1 MRDLPID
8 DQVGTLKRT
17 CDVAE
22 AALADVVEVA
32 RHEGHDRVLG
42 IDVRVDLLHRVGG
55 LVPGVRDGGSDHLAH
70 EAHPLA
76 SEDRAGGRD
85 RAGGGQVDGERTA
98 RTLEVRRGE
107 NGGAG
112 GCLIDDVSD
121 PPACDRAAQQRDVQ
135 AAIRPEVVDESAQTA
150 KEGAILEPLDAAAYL
165 FRHVA
170 KVSVIDAHWMAVAR
184 GDEPADLVV
193 SGGHVLSV
201 FTKEWLDVDVAI
213 QDGHVVGLGRYEGR
227 EQLEVSGAYLVPG
240 FIDAH
245 MHLESSKL
253 MVDEFARAVLVH
265 GTTAVVAD
273 PHEIANV
280 LGTDG
285 IHWLLDCCEDLPL
298 DVYVMASSCVPAS
311 QFESPRRPF
320 TTGDIES
327 LLRRS
332 RTIGIAEM
340 MNFPGVIGGRESELA
355 KLETGL
361 TDHVDGHA
369 PGVRGPA
376 LNAYVAAGIGSDH
389 EAMTFE
395 EALEKRRLGM
405 WVLLRE
411 ASIARNLRD
420 LLPLVKRYGTER
432 CAFCT
437 DDREPD
443 FIVEQGHI
451 NQMVRVAVE
460 EGVSPE
466 DALVMATINPATCHR
481 LWHLGAIAP
490 GYQADILVMDDL
502 KTFNPRQVLKRGA
515 PPRHVKVEVPDWV
528 RQTVSLA
535 PLAATSFRV
544 AAGPKKIRVMRVI
557 PAQLVTGVESVEPT
571 VEDGCI
577 VADAARD
584 LVKIAVVER
593 HHASGRIGLGF
604 ATNVGLKRGA
614 FASTVAHDAHN
625 IVLLGVDDRD
635 MAVCATRLA
644 EIGGGIVIAEGG
656 RAVEELPLPV
666 AGLMS
671 DRPLAEVD
679 ERLRSMERRLNSMG
693 VTMTSPFMTL
703 SFLALSVIPELK
715 ITDRGL
721 VDVGR
726 FELVP
731 LGIE

>member
-1 MRDLPID
+1 
-8 DQVGTLKRT
+8 
-17 CDVAE
+17 
-22 AALADVVEVA
+22 
-32 RHEGHDRVLG
+32 
-42 IDVRVDLLHRVGG
+42 
-55 LVPGVRDGGSDHLAH
+55 
-70 EAHPLA
+70 
-76 SEDRAGGRD
+76 
-85 RAGGGQVDGERTA
+85 
-98 RTLEVRRGE
+98 
-107 NGGAG
+107 
-112 GCLIDDVSD
+112 
-121 PPACDRAAQQRDVQ
+121 
-135 AAIRPEVVDESAQTA
+135 
-150 KEGAILEPLDAAAYL
+150 
-165 FRHVA
+165 
-170 KVSVIDAHWMAVAR
+170 MAVAR
-184 GDEPADLVV
+184 GDEPADLVL
-193 SGGHVLSV
+193 SGGHVFSV
-201 FTKEWLDVDVAI
+201 FTKEWLDVDVAVK
-213 QDGHVVGLGRYEGR
+213 DGHVVGLGRYDGPQKLDVE
-227 EQLEVSGAYLVPG
+227 GAYVVPG

-245 MHLESSKL
+245 MHIESSKL
-253 MVDEFARAVLVH
+253 MVDEFARAVLAH

-285 IHWLLDCCEDLPL
+285 IHWLLDCCEDIPL

-311 QFESPRRPF
+311 RFESPRRPF

-340 MNFPGVIGGRESELA
+340 MNFPGVISGSASELA

-376 LNAYVAAGIGSDH
+376 LNAYISAGITSDH

-420 LLPLVKRYGTER
+420 LLPLIKRYGTER

-466 DALVMATINPATCHR
+466 DALVLATINPATCHR

-490 GYQADILVMDDL
+490 GYQADILVLDDL
-502 KTFNPRQVLKRGA
+502 RSFKPRQVLKRGA
-515 PPRHVKVEVPDWV
+515 APKHVKVEVPEWV

-535 PLAATSFRV
+535 PLDAMSFRI
-544 AAGPKKIRVMRVI
+544 AAGPRKIRVMRVV
-557 PAQLVTGVESVEPT
+557 PAQLVTGVDVVQPA
-571 VEDGCI
+571 VRDGCV
-577 VADAARD
+577 VADPSRD

-593 HHASGRIGLGF
+593 HHASGRVGLGF

-625 IVLLGVDDRD
+625 IVILGVDDRD
-635 MAVCATRLA
+635 MAACAMRLA

-656 RAVEELPLPV
+656 RVVEELPLPV

-671 DRPLAEVD
+671 DRPLGEVH
-679 ERLRSMERRLNSMG
+679 ERLRSMEERLKSMSA
-693 VTMTSPFMTL
+693 TMASPFMTL

-731 LGIE
+731 LEVE